1 MMFDRYHKDNIYYR
15 VRMFFSKFVFHSPS
29 NARVFVN
36 LLFRGDVQDA
46 EDHIQLI
53 LDSHLRRLEGTAYDV
68 ALIDDFIVD
77 VTGHRQITT
86 PTQGT

>member
-1 MMFDRYHKDNIYYR
+1 MIGIIQTTYNIESGGFSTFD
-15 VRMFFSKFVFHSPS
+15 FHSPS

-86 PTQGT
+86 PTQGN